1 MIGNYVYV
9 FEEDDV
15 RNWRYCPVCG
25 EEILW
30 VIADEDEGHVSC
42 SGHHPGEDV
51 DFEVH
56 DLSELDG
63 YYEWKEYVE

>member
-25 EEILW
+25 EKVLW
-30 VIADEDEGHVSC
+30 VIADEGGGHVSC

-51 DFEVH
+51 EFGVYNENEIGGD
-56 DLSELDG
+56 SE
-63 YYEWKEYVE
+63 